1 MNPLKLDIKPYTPE
15 NKYRSDYNKCCS
27 GPYVDT
33 SKLHRAMNMVGMFD
47 TPYNRSILSDGAID
61 ITYFIGQQKITF
73 NFVVTGWDMIDTES
87 TDEDDGYC
95 VSVQLNSI
103 TQNVDNYNFDNNYYL
118 NGISHPTRGYE
129 WFISRAMWMVKD
141 LTFAT
146 DLIMDYEFCGN
157 QHHLPDG
164 WYDDLE
170 FVKKLFTERDK
181 LNELKKDFE

>member
-1 MNPLKLDIKPYTPE
+1 MIKLNLDNPYTPE

-33 SKLHRAMNMVGMFD
+33 SKLHRAMNTIGMFD
-47 TPYNRSILSDGAID
+47 TPYNRSILENGAID
-61 ITYFIGQQKITF
+61 ITYFIGIQKITF
-73 NFVVTGWDMIDTES
+73 NFVVTGWNMIDTES

-95 VSVQLNSI
+95 VNVKLDSI
-103 TQNVDNYNFDNNYYL
+103 TQNMDNYNFDNNYYL

-129 WFISRAMWMVKD
+129 WFITRTMWMVKD

-157 QHHLPDG
+157 QHHLPDK

-170 FVKKLFTERDK
+170 FIKKLFVERDK

>member
-95 VSVQLNSI
+95 VSVKLNSI

-129 WFISRAMWMVKD
+129 WFITRTMWTVKD